1 MSLKR
6 MTAILIYITFIF
18 ISVFSI
24 YWSSDYVEEYGTASD
39 ELIPGLMDHQL
50 LVVAAGVLLTFLVL
64 ILKGRLRT
72 GFLMIYL
79 FFIAYMTF
87 AFREAGYSRGQ
98 FEVFW
103 SYKQFFS
110 SDWMRLEI
118 LNNIWLF
125 VPLGAALY
133 APGHRFRWMWAVL
146 LSILI
151 EFIQFETGTGLC
163 EIDDVI
169 SNTLGAIIGFLGI
182 YGFSHKRQVRKS

>member
-1 MSLKR
+1 MSFKR
-6 MTAILIYITFIF
+6 VTAIFIYIAFII

-24 YWSSDYVEEYGTASD
+24 HWSSGYVEEYGTATE
-39 ELIPGLMDHQL
+39 ELLPGLMNHPL
-50 LVVAAGVLLTFLVL
+50 MVVAAGLLLTVLVL
-64 ILKGRLRT
+64 MLKGRQRT
-72 GFLMIYL
+72 WFLVIYL

-87 AFREAGYSRGQ
+87 AFREAGYSRGE

-103 SYKQFFS
+103 SYKQFFA

-133 APGHRFRWMWAVL
+133 SPEHRFRWIWAVL
-146 LSILI
+146 LSVLI
-151 EFIQFETGTGLC
+151 EFIQFETGMGLC

-169 SNTLGAIIGFLGI
+169 SNTMGALIGCLGI
-182 YGFSHKRQVRKS
+182 YGFSGKQKMSS